1 MHHHQNDN
9 IRKTRVLLKSVQSWS
24 MSTAEVYRL
33 SVNEIQA
40 VGSATVKTR
49 VAEELWQTHS
59 DKSHRNKRTAYV
71 MVSK

>member
-1 MHHHQNDN
+1 MQHHQNDD
-9 IRKTRVLLKSVQSWS
+9 IRKTRVLLKSIQSS
-24 MSTAEVYRL
+24 STVELYRL
-33 SVNEIQA
+33 SVNELQA

-49 VAEELWQTHS
+49 VAEELWQMHS